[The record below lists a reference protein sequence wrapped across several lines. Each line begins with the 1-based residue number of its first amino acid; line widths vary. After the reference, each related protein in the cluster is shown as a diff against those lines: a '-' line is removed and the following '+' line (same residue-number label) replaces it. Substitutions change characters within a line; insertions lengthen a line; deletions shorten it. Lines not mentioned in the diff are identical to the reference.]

1 MAAAKVTAAKRHW
14 TLSTCQ
20 LHHPHLICH
29 TRLCRAPL
37 VPCRAQRPIK
47 DLTDALIECGCTIEH
62 TEAPTSLPLK
72 VHSTGLKGGKI
83 ELSGKVSSQFV
94 SSVLLSAP
102 YAQSPVEI
110 VLKERPVS
118 QSYIDM
124 TVSLMAQFGIVVK
137 REGDLVYKVPKG
149 CYTNPKE
156 LMVECDASSATYPL
170 AFAAITGGTVTCEA
184 VGSAS
189 IQGDAGFAALCKRM
203 GCTVAQ
209 DKKKSTV
216 TGPKGKAGRLKAIDV
231 DMEPMTDAFMT
242 AVALAA
248 VADGTTRIT
257 GIANQRVKECN
268 RIEVMV
274 TELGKL
280 GITAGEVCA
289 PQRPSLIA
297 PTQPHLCFPCRTT
310 SPLLSS
316 SPRLLSSPLISSSP
330 RLLSSSPP
338 LLSSPLLLSTPLS
351 ARGWHL
357 DQRRRPRDV
366 YAHPHRHRLPQ
377 RPPHRNVLCG
387 ARRSHRRGDHRPKI
401 VRR

>member
-1 MAAAKVTAAKRHW
+1 MLEVS
-14 TLSTCQ
+14 TLVSF
-20 LHHPHLICH
+20 P
-29 TRLCRAPL
+29 P
-37 VPCRAQRPIK
+37 
-47 DLTDALIECGCTIEH
+47 
-62 TEAPTSLPLK
+62 SLPSEIFLRR
-72 VHSTGLKGGKI
+72 H
-83 ELSGKVSSQFV
+83 
-94 SSVLLSAP
+94 AP
-102 YAQSPVEI
+102 CPA
-110 VLKERPVS
+110 
-118 QSYIDM
+118 
-124 TVSLMAQFGIVVK
+124 TAQFGITVK

-149 CYTNPKE
+149 CYSNPKE

-189 IQGDAGFAALCKRM
+189 IQGDAGFAALCKNM

-280 GITAGEVCA
+280 GITAGEVCTHA
-289 PQRPSLIA
+289 
-297 PTQPHLCFPCRTT
+297 
-310 SPLLSS
+310 
-316 SPRLLSSPLISSSP
+316 
-330 RLLSSSPP
+330 
-338 LLSSPLLLSTPLS
+338 
-351 ARGWHL
+351 
-357 DQRRRPRDV
+357 RPRTSACKRARPLQTV
-366 YAHPHRHRLPQ
+366 LP
-377 RPPHRNVLCG
+377 RCC
-387 ARRSHRRGDHRPKI
+387 
-401 VRR
+401 